1 MVLVEWAADFVDP
14 RQLGLDRVGQTV
26 LGHHV
31 VDRFGDAAFGTRAV
45 AASEQER

>member
-1 MVLVEWAADFVDP
+1 MVLVQWAADFVYP

-31 VDRFGDAAFGTRAV
+31 VERSGDAAFGARDV